1 MKYLLTNKERFVE
14 TEYRQEVFSPKG
26 VLVLDTH
33 TIFSDIPKRTIEELK
48 IYYPNASFLF
58 LTLVFSDLVCE
69 NFPCPLLY
77 CQKSRECLQ
86 EYGILDKL
94 FIFPWENE
102 NSVLQNVN
110 AMLMNEKIQNGK
122 IPKIGL

>member
-1 MKYLLTNKERFVE
+1 ME

-26 VLVLDTH
+26 VLILDTH
-33 TIFSDIPKRTIEELK
+33 TIFSSIPKEIIKELQGH
-48 IYYPNASFLF
+48 YPHSSFLF

-69 NFPCPLLY
+69 DFPCPLLY

-86 EYGILDKL
+86 EQGILDKL
-94 FIFPWENE
+94 FVFPWENE

-110 AMLMNEKIQNGK
+110 AMMVREKGK
-122 IPKIGL
+122 